1 MAIAISNYI
10 FLPWVRQGAAGGIQ
24 TPDMS
29 TGQPGVASM
38 SVTLRINNS
47 ANVERRVQLYGPGDV
62 TGIDPQQVIRMEP
75 PPLSTDF
82 EPNYFPAI
90 EFDRPDFPWMFTPA
104 TADSAGRLRPWLCLV
119 VVQKQ
124 AGVTLDVSRNRP
136 LPVLELMSPAKP
148 EQELPELSES
158 WAWAH
163 AQVTGSLP
171 DTESLRRSLA
181 GDPALTVSRLLCPRR
196 LDPTTD
202 YLACVVPT
210 FELGRKAGLGEPIT
224 SADERALKPAWDF
237 SGGTRGAVRLPVYV
251 HWEFRTGVAG
261 DFETLVSLLEARQLP
276 QEVGKRRMHIGQP
289 GFQITPPLPE
299 GTVVDLEGA
308 LSVLSAPAAEW
319 PESSRIPFQK
329 SLKPILDAPWR
340 AMKEGMEPVLA
351 PPIYGGWQAARHTV
365 NLGTES
371 PTPALTWLDELNL
384 DPRHRAIAAVGTR
397 VVQDQQERLM
407 ASAWEQLGE
416 IERINRVR
424 RQAQLSRAV
433 NMAYH
438 TKHFMN
444 FSKESLLKVVA
455 VAQRRLTLTGVNTS
469 AGGVARQL
477 LSERIARSGLPTNL
491 LSSTVRRL
499 TNPRSVLSV
508 RFKMDG
514 ASSLALVQHFND
526 TSMVPLGRVAN
537 SLVTIDD
544 VPNATGGIA
553 APLNAY
559 VRFERITESLTVKNL
574 PVSDAPDAQKG
585 TPVLGDFTVAGE
597 KTLRTL
603 LDFAPGHTADSS
615 AAQAFRNAANA
626 HQDYLLERVFHTA
639 WRNYRFVF
647 AGGDDILYAV
657 DHHGRLLFHRI
668 TGKKGIGRITAP
680 VVISPSGWEMH
691 RFVFAGDNGN
701 IYAVDQIGRLLF
713 CRDTTRN
720 GTGTVTNASVIGLGG
735 WQAMKFL
742 FYGGDGILYA
752 VHQDGRLLFYRDQ
765 TQNGTGD
772 VGNPSVIGLGGWQ
785 FMQFVFSGGNG
796 ILYAVNQE
804 GKLLFYIDQNRNGTG
819 DVGNPTDIGEGDW
832 RLYRFVFADHNRA
845 IYAVDGS
852 GQLLITRDE
861 QGNGTVKV
869 APPTIVGSGELRSTA
884 QMMNLADVSSQI
896 LQRLNPDRTVV
907 SRISAAVSLAGT
919 DMPTSDPLEPI
930 MDAPVF
936 PQPMY
941 EALREL
947 SQDLLFPGLEHV
959 PQNTVALLKTNTKFI
974 ESFLVG
980 LNAEMSR
987 ELLWRGYPT
996 DQRGTY
1002 FRHFWDSFADG
1013 NQLADIDA
1021 IHTWQ
1026 PLQLGKNAGTGEQ
1039 IVLLLRGELLR
1050 RYPNSVIYAV
1060 KAERTE
1066 GGLDLLPGPEHERHP
1081 LFRGTLKPD
1090 VTFLGFD
1097 LTEQEAI
1104 GDPGWFFVIQQ
1115 QPTEPRFG
1123 MDAADFTKQP
1133 PPLTTWNNLSWQHV
1147 ADTEVALKAL
1157 SYASAKKSL
1166 PISVIDQVEWGKNST
1181 QQAYITLQR
1190 PLRIAIHA
1198 SEMIQAG

>member
-10 FLPWVRQGAAGGIQ
+10 FLPWVRQGAAAGIQ
-24 TPDMS
+24 IPDMS

-47 ANVERRVQLYGPGDV
+47 ADVERRVQLYGPGDV
-62 TGIDPQQVIRMEP
+62 TGIDPLQVIRMEP
-75 PPLSTDF
+75 PPLSTEF

-104 TADSAGRLRPWLCLV
+104 TADTAGRLRPWLCLV
-119 VVQKQ
+119 VVRKQ
-124 AGVTLDVSRNRP
+124 LGVTLDVNRHRP
-136 LPVLELMSPAKP
+136 LPVLELKDPAKP

-171 DTESLRRSLA
+171 DTESLRTSLA
-181 GDPALTVSRLLCPRR
+181 DDPALTVSRLLCPRR
-196 LDPTTD
+196 LDPMTD

-210 FELGRKAGLGEPIT
+210 FEPGRKAGLGEPMT
-224 SADERALKPAWDF
+224 PADERELKPAWDF
-237 SGGTRGAVRLPVYV
+237 SGGTHGAVRLPVYV

-261 DFETLVSLLEARQLP
+261 DFETLVSLLEPRQLP
-276 QEVGKRRMHIGQP
+276 QEVGKRRMNIGQP

-299 GTVVDLEGA
+299 DTVVDLEGA
-308 LSVLSAPAAEW
+308 LSVLGTPAAGW
-319 PESSRIPFQK
+319 SESSRIPFQK

-384 DPRHRAIAAVGTR
+384 DPRHRAIAAVGTH
-397 VVQDQQERLM
+397 VVQNQQERLM

-433 NMAYH
+433 NMVYH
-438 TKHFMN
+438 TKHFEN

-455 VAQRRLTLTGVNTS
+455 VAQRRLVLTGANSS
-469 AGGVARQL
+469 AGGVVRQL
-477 LSERIARSGLPTNL
+477 LSEHIAHSSLPANL
-491 LSSTVRRL
+491 LSPPVRRL
-499 TNPRSVLSV
+499 TSSRSVLSA
-508 RFKMDG
+508 RFKTGD
-514 ASSLALVQHFND
+514 SSAPALEQWFTATGLV
-526 TSMVPLGRVAN
+526 SLGRVVK
-537 SLVTIDD
+537 SFVTIED
-544 VPNATGGIA
+544 VVNAGGRIA
-553 APLNAY
+553 VPLNAY
-559 VRFERITESLTVKNL
+559 VRFERITESLTMKNL
-574 PVSDAPDAQKG
+574 PVGDAPDAQKG
-585 TPVLGDFTVAGE
+585 TLALGNFTVAGE
-597 KTLRTL
+597 GTLRTL
-603 LDFAPGHTADSS
+603 LDFAPGHSTDSP

-639 WRNYRFVF
+639 WRDYRCVF

-657 DHHGRLLFHRI
+657 DRHGRLLFHRI
-668 TGKKGIGRITAP
+668 TRKKGIGRITAP
-680 VVISPSGWEMH
+680 VVISLSGWDTH
-691 RFVFAGDNGN
+691 RFVFAGHNGI
-701 IYAVDQIGRLLF
+701 IYAVDKDGRLLF
-713 CRDTTRN
+713 YRDPTRN
-720 GTGTVTNASVIGLGG
+720 GTGTVIGPSVIGLGG
-735 WQAMKFL
+735 WQVMKFL
-742 FYGGDGILYA
+742 FSGGDGIIYA

-832 RLYRFVFADHNRA
+832 RLYRFVFADHNGA

-861 QGNGTVKV
+861 QRNGTVKV

-884 QMMNLADVSSQI
+884 QRMNLADVTSQI
-896 LQRLNPDRTVV
+896 LQRLNPDRTVT
-907 SRISAAVSLAGT
+907 SRISAVLPLAGT
-919 DMPTSDPLEPI
+919 DMQTSDPLEPI
-930 MDAPVF
+930 LDAPSF

-959 PQNTVALLKTNTKFI
+959 PQNTVALLKTNTKFV

-1013 NQLADIDA
+1013 NQPTDIDA
-1021 IHTWQ
+1021 IHTWK
-1026 PLQLGKNAGTGEQ
+1026 PLQLGKNVGTGEQ

-1104 GDPGWFFVIQQ
+1104 GHPGWFFVIQQ

-1123 MDAADFTKQP
+1123 MDEADFTKQP
-1133 PPLTTWNNLSWQHV
+1133 PPLTTWNILSWRHV
-1147 ADTEVALKAL
+1147 ADTEAALKAL

-1190 PLRIAIHA
+1190 PVRIAIHA